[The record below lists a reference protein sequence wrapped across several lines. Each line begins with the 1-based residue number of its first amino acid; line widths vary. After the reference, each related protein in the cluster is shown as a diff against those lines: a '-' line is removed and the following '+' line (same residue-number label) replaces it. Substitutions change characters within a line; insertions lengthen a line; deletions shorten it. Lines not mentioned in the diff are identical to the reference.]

1 MTNNQRRYTSRSN
14 RPNKQNSTNK
24 ILNVL
29 IAVVVVLIVITAGFI
44 FLGNDDPE
52 LADNK
57 NNTKDTE
64 STVSNDEEGSKES
77 EDPETDTSTDETVIG
92 SEEVVPEE
100 ENTDDT
106 EEEATTTTGGTV
118 TSTPTNDPLV
128 AERIVNTAWKPIGTS
143 QTGEHTSVY
152 SEGHLD
158 WSEKLKAIAYTTG
171 LSESNMIVW
180 RIENGGGPQKS
191 VGVVSSNDKEEKY
204 RVYLAWVDGEGW
216 KPEKLE
222 TLKTLDGAY

>member
-64 STVSNDEEGSKES
+64 STVSNAEEGSKKTD
-77 EDPETDTSTDETVIG
+77 DPETDTQNEETVIG

-100 ENTDDT
+100 ETTEGN
-106 EEEATTTTGGTV
+106 EEETTTTTGGTV

-152 SEGHLD
+152 QEGHLD
-158 WSEKLKAIAYTTG
+158 WSEKLQALAYTTG

-191 VGVVSSNDKEEKY
+191 VGIVSSNDKEEKY